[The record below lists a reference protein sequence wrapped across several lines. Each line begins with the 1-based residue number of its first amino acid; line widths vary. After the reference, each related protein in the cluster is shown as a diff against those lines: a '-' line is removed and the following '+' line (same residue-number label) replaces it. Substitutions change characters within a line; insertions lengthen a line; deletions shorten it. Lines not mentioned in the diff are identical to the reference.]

1 MNARAATLFK
11 VDFKWNSEAAAE
23 EEGEC
28 DKIEKHFYDKSQ
40 TMQCVIVM
48 MVRGEMNAMFK
59 RAQRIILK

>member
-28 DKIEKHFYDKSQ
+28 DKIEKHFYDTKVR
-40 TMQCVIVM
+40 QCNV
-48 MVRGEMNAMFK
+48 
-59 RAQRIILK
+59 LS